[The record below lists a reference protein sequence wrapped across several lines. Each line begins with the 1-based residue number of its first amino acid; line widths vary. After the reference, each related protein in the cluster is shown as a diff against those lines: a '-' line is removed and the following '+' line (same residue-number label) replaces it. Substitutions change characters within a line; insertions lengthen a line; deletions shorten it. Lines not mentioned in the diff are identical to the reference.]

1 MIEIKNIVHSYGG
14 DFKLMVEAL
23 SIPSNSNT
31 YIIGPSGSGKST
43 LLKLIC
49 GLESLETGDI
59 RIDKLDLR
67 QLAKRGQLHR
77 LQMMFMSQELGL
89 WPHMSALKHLQLVLK
104 TKDDNEA
111 MIWLDKVHLSHRIDA
126 KPYQLSGGERQRL
139 ALARALAVR
148 PNYLFLDEPFANLDL
163 VLADEL
169 LSIIHQE
176 QHFSPLTL
184 IQVSHN
190 TMGLENPD
198 ANIVVL
204 ENGSIIQQGSL
215 DEIKNNPIGKWSEK
229 WVSMLIKKS

>member
-1 MIEIKNIVHSYGG
+1 MINIKNIEHSYGG

-23 SIPSNSNT
+23 SIPSNSST

-49 GLESLETGDI
+49 GLESFVTGDI
-59 RIDKLDLR
+59 RIDEYDLR
-67 QLAKRGQLHR
+67 RVVKTDQLYR

-89 WPHMSALKHLQLVLK
+89 WPHMSALEHLQLVLD
-104 TKDDNEA
+104 TKDADEA
-111 MIWLDKVHLSHRIDA
+111 VVWLSKVQLSHKADA
-126 KPYQLSGGERQRL
+126 RPYQLSGGERQRL

-148 PNYLFLDEPFANLDL
+148 PKYLFLDEPFSNVDL

-176 QHFSPLTL
+176 QRLSLLTL
-184 IQVSHN
+184 IQISHY
-190 TMGLENPD
+190 TMGLEDPD

-204 ENGSIIQQGSL
+204 DNGSIVQQGNL
-215 DEIKNNPIGKWSEK
+215 NEIKNNPIGKWSEK

>member
-1 MIEIKNIVHSYGG
+1 MIDIKNIVHSYGG

-23 SIPSNSNT
+23 FIPSNSST

-43 LLKLIC
+43 LLKLIS
-49 GLESLETGDI
+49 GLESLKTGEI
-59 RIDKLDLR
+59 KIDNYDLKVLVKSD
-67 QLAKRGQLHR
+67 QLYR

-89 WPHMSALKHLQLVLK
+89 WPHMSALEHLQLVLK
-104 TKDDNEA
+104 TKDANEA

-139 ALARALAVR
+139 ALARVLAVR
-148 PNYLFLDEPFANLDL
+148 PKYLFLDEPFANLDL

-176 QHFSPLTL
+176 QRLSSLTL
-184 IQVSHN
+184 IQISHY
-190 TMGLENPD
+190 TMGLEDPD

-204 ENGSIIQQGSL
+204 ENGSIVQQGNL